1 MIEQTAKV
9 LRVDNDNILIEVQRQ
24 TACGSCSAKSGCGKT
39 LLDNVFK
46 TQPMQVELLNTL
58 GAKENDNVIVG
69 LDESGFVRASFFLY
83 IIPLL
88 TMLGFAM
95 IASEIFSNSDTELFV
110 VIAGM
115 LGLFSGSIFSRFS
128 LRLKHVEQKNL
139 FEPILMKVIS
149 KPILF
154 NSINGK
160 V

>member
-9 LRVDNDNILIEVQRQ
+9 LRVDNDNVLIEVQRQ

-46 TQPMQVELLNTL
+46 TQPMQVEILNTL

-69 LDESGFVRASFFLY
+69 LDESGFVQASFFLY

-88 TMLGFAM
+88 TMLGFAI
-95 IASEIFSNSDTELFV
+95 IASEIFANSDTELFV

-139 FEPILMKVIS
+139 FEPILIKVIS